1 MVLAGAEP
9 WTGRGRRRRLLRL
22 VQALDRQ
29 GVGLNRGLQGLEGG
43 GQRLQRGLQG
53 VAVVTHG
60 GRVAWCGRCLRRAL
74 RRWRRGWAARRGR
87 PRSDIRCHVDGYFGV
102 TRPYA
107 LPRA

>member
-43 GQRLQRGLQG
+43 SQRLQRGLQG

-60 GRVAWCGRCLRRAL
+60 GRVVWCGRRGRRAL
-74 RRWRRGWAARRGR
+74 WQRRRRGWAARRGR
-87 PRSDIRCHVDGYFGV
+87 PGS
-102 TRPYA
+102 
-107 LPRA
+107 